1 MMPPENNRNME
12 EWLKACADQRRREQ
26 GAPFELHPATR
37 EMLLAE
43 AARTCPVESISATTG
58 NRLWFERWWP
68 RLAWGSAIFACSVV
82 IMLVL
87 RAPNPPIPQVG
98 SMDAR
103 SDQRLALAKQETVDR
118 SPAKVEDERPLPPP
132 AAAPAKESVSATNA
146 KDYAMTKPPASMAPM
161 AAPAARPVPRES
173 ETMQMRRYGLAAPA
187 PAPASTP
194 APLNTAPARA
204 MPSGASRREKAA
216 VTLATPSTDGARLTG
231 LKASATK
238 GSVETSPSNQP
249 AAPGTATPQDRFDL
263 AAIESKAKKSNDQG
277 TNNAPRQI
285 DNTRLRFSNVDVRSR
300 YRRNFNSPAELPVL
314 NSFELEQTGSQIRI
328 VDADGSVYEG
338 RIAPAEAPKDLAEN
352 RRAVSASG
360 VLTQAPAV
368 QPAAA
373 ANAGMGQTIDND
385 ASAASYNF
393 RAVGTNRTLNQRVVF
408 SGNYMNTASAPSQ
421 AANNIGNRTVP
432 SVANNQAAAKA
443 QLQSNQLPIGG
454 GAQIQGQAFIG
465 TNNQV
470 EINALEHPLP

>member
-1 MMPPENNRNME
+1 
-12 EWLKACADQRRREQ
+12 
-26 GAPFELHPATR
+26 
-37 EMLLAE
+37 
-43 AARTCPVESISATTG
+43 
-58 NRLWFERWWP
+58 
-68 RLAWGSAIFACSVV
+68 
-82 IMLVL
+82 
-87 RAPNPPIPQVG
+87 
-98 SMDAR
+98 
-103 SDQRLALAKQETVDR
+103 
-118 SPAKVEDERPLPPP
+118 
-132 AAAPAKESVSATNA
+132 
-146 KDYAMTKPPASMAPM
+146 
-161 AAPAARPVPRES
+161 
-173 ETMQMRRYGLAAPA
+173 
-187 PAPASTP
+187 
-194 APLNTAPARA
+194 
-204 MPSGASRREKAA
+204 
-216 VTLATPSTDGARLTG
+216 VTLATQSTDGVR
-231 LKASATK
+231 
-238 GSVETSPSNQP
+238 
-249 AAPGTATPQDRFDL
+249 L
-263 AAIESKAKKSNDQG
+263 AAVESKAKKSNDQG
-277 TNNAPRQI
+277 TNNALRQI

-421 AANNIGNRTVP
+421 AANNIGNRTAP

-454 GAQIQGQAFIG
+454 RAQIQGQAFIG

>member
-43 AARTCPVESISATTG
+43 VGRTCPVESISATTG

-118 SPAKVEDERPLPPP
+118 SPAKVEDERLLPPP
-132 AAAPAKESVSATNA
+132 AAAPAKESVSAPSA

-161 AAPAARPVPRES
+161 PAPAARSVPRES

-216 VTLATPSTDGARLTG
+216 VTLATPSTDGARL
-231 LKASATK
+231 
-238 GSVETSPSNQP
+238 
-249 AAPGTATPQDRFDL
+249 AAV
-263 AAIESKAKKSNDQG
+263 ESKAKKSNDQG
-277 TNNAPRQI
+277 TTNALRQI

-373 ANAGMGQTIDND
+373 ANAGLGQSSDND

-408 SGNYMNTASAPSQ
+408 SGNYINTASAPSP
-421 AANNIGNRTVP
+421 AANNIGNRTAL

>member
-68 RLAWGSAIFACSVV
+68 RLAWGSAIVACSVV
-82 IMLVL
+82 IVLVL
-87 RAPNPPIPQVG
+87 RAPNPPTPQAG

-118 SPAKVEDERPLPPP
+118 SPAKVEDERLLPPT
-132 AAAPAKESVSATNA
+132 AVAPAKESVPATSA

-173 ETMQMRRYGLAAPA
+173 ETMQLRRYGLAAPSPA
-187 PAPASTP
+187 SPPAPV
-194 APLNTAPARA
+194 NTAPARA
-204 MPSGASRREKAA
+204 MPSSASRREKAA
-216 VTLATPSTDGARLTG
+216 VTLATPSTNGVR
-231 LKASATK
+231 
-238 GSVETSPSNQP
+238 
-249 AAPGTATPQDRFDL
+249 L
-263 AAIESKAKKSNDQG
+263 AAVESKAEKSNDQG
-277 TNNAPRQI
+277 TTNALRQI
-285 DNTRLRFSNVDVRSR
+285 DNNRLRFSNVDVRSR

-314 NSFELEQTGSQIRI
+314 NSFELEQTGSRVRI

-338 RIAPAEAPKDLAEN
+338 RIDPAEAPKDLAEN

-421 AANNIGNRTVP
+421 AANNIGNRTAP
-432 SVANNQAAAKA
+432 SVANNQAAAKG
-443 QLQSNQLPIGG
+443 QLQSNQLQIGG